1 MRITCCYGC
10 VPPKRHGGCN
20 SICPEYKKQREMLDA
35 ENKEARKKKAIQKGL
50 DDNVIKGCIK
60 VEKRRRKNR
69 YENA

>member
-1 MRITCCYGC
+1 
-10 VPPKRHGGCN
+10 
-20 SICPEYKKQREMLDA
+20 MLDV
-35 ENKEARKKKAIQKGL
+35 ENQEARKKKAIQKGL